1 MSGAFPSRTRSILT
15 EIYLCHA
22 CSCHEIEDRNVW
34 TGLRDL
40 RGQELPR
47 MLPVRV
53 QDERWEERFVV
64 GRQHPG
70 GGDETLMRP

>member
-1 MSGAFPSRTRSILT
+1 
-15 EIYLCHA
+15 
-22 CSCHEIEDRNVW
+22 
-34 TGLRDL
+34 
-40 RGQELPR
+40 

-70 GGDETLMRP
+70 GGDETLMRPRSRSAEITLYSQALCVRFLS